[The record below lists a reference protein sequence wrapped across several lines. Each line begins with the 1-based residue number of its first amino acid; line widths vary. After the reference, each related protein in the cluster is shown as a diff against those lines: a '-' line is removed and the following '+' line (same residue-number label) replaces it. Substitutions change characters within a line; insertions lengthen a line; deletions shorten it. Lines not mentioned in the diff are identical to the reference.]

1 MRPMHPASGMDGA
14 SGDRHPRVSLWDGAS
29 AQSLAHAMQPPVVYC
44 VEQGLPDALL
54 QVGGLFHSLG
64 LAITTRAAFRLPV
77 ANAFI
82 DAVGQRLHLGAD
94 LRVRMLTVLHEAVM
108 NAVLH
113 GNLGLGSSLRDSF
126 AHMARLQRII
136 ERRLADTGRGG
147 RIVFV
152 EASWTASML
161 HFLVR
166 DRGEGFVKEVAFG
179 MPDADC
185 GGSRGGGRG
194 LCIIEQL
201 ADSVEYLNNGST
213 IRIGFAR

>member
-1 MRPMHPASGMDGA
+1 MMPMHPAADRDGA
-14 SGDRHPRVSLWDGAS
+14 SGDRHPRASVWDGAS
-29 AQSLAHAMQPPVVYC
+29 VQSLAHAMEPPVVCC

-54 QVGGLFHSLG
+54 EVGGLFHSLG

-82 DAVGQRLHLGAD
+82 EALDQRLHLGDD

-126 AHMARLQRII
+126 AQMARLQRII
-136 ERRLADTGRGG
+136 ERRLGDTALGAR
-147 RIVFV
+147 RVFV

-161 HFLVR
+161 HLQVR
-166 DRGEGFVKEVAFG
+166 DCGEGFVREVAFG
-179 MPDADC
+179 MPDAD
-185 GGSRGGGRG
+185 GGGRRGGGRG
-194 LCIIEQL
+194 LYIIEQL
-201 ADSVEYLNNGST
+201 SDGVEYLNNGST